1 MSDDGCRAFG
11 GWLAGCGAA
20 TAVLSG
26 VVQTLL
32 MVASGGDI
40 MRLLGGAIAL
50 LLPTF
55 LVLVITC
62 VLTAIPAAIVIWLS
76 KQLEIRSAG
85 FFAGAGAAI
94 GVLSITVLLR
104 SPAVWTSGLVCLFA
118 AAGFVA
124 GLTYWFVVTELE
136 AAEHSW

>member
-1 MSDDGCRAFG
+1 MSDEGCRSFG

-26 VVQTLL
+26 VAHTLL

-40 MRLLGGAIAL
+40 MRLLGGVIAL
-50 LLPTF
+50 LLPSF
-55 LVLVITC
+55 LVFVVTC
-62 VLTAIPAAIVIWLS
+62 LLTAIPAAIAIWLS
-76 KQLEIRSAG
+76 EEFRIRSAG

-94 GVLSITVLLR
+94 GALSITVLLW

-124 GLTYWFVVTELE
+124 GLTYWFVVRELE
-136 AAEHSW
+136 AAEHSS